1 MIDMRTMAE
10 EYARAYSDKTRIY
23 FIEKYLSTFN
33 ADKGKKTQ
41 FMLFPRQK
49 AFLRSI
55 AEHGRSIAIK
65 HRQAGITTVSSA
77 WIAGQIALA
86 DPERPETVLCIG
98 NKLDL
103 ADQLV
108 TKIREFLMQV
118 PRWYWG
124 DEYYSPDP
132 KSEKNQKSIF
142 VKNSKS
148 ELQLFNGCAVHA
160 RSSGENASRGISAVS
175 ILVFDEAA
183 FIENGPA
190 VYSSAVA
197 ATSSYGDRAKIIMVS
212 TPNGKDELYYKTYRQ
227 ALSHEN
233 NFNAVEF
240 KWYQD
245 LRYNKNLK
253 WYKKDGKSGEVKWI
267 IEDTLDKSGSVKYD
281 EERWRKLEREGWFP
295 TSPWYQTMCKSF
307 NNDSMKI
314 AQELDVSFMGSSDN
328 VVAPEFIE
336 EQNRLNVREPLADFK
351 DPLVDETWFWKKP
364 IDGHRYICA
373 CLPEGEKVLT
383 QRGLVNVE
391 DVKSDDLLI
400 TKEGEFTKIKH
411 RKYRE
416 VEDEEV
422 AEILPYGCVRP
433 TRFTWNHPIWVSHDN
448 TNTSSGWKH
457 DFNFSDATDVKP
469 NDWLMF
475 PNVYASRELSHDEM
489 VDIWSKY
496 ETRRSNQYKDC
507 DFPLENE
514 LFWWYCGIW
523 LAEGYIHTKS
533 NGGKRITTTHN
544 INENIIHEKILKFA
558 KDVLNRKASLLQTD
572 RMGNGCKI
580 SFNSTQM
587 AMFLSDNL
595 GKYSYGKYIAEW
607 IKYLP
612 KNLKMKLVEGYIDGD
627 GSYVGKTITAS
638 SVSMN
643 LLEGIQDILFSCGIV
658 SSISNG
664 TNGGEVNIFG
674 KVRNSRPSYH
684 LRMTSTQVLK
694 YISLLGLNENIELSR
709 NSFKKNIYISDDNKY
724 IYLKVRKVSK
734 SIESGKV
741 YNFETESESH
751 TFCSRFIAS
760 HNCDPSRGT
769 SADRTAIEIIDM
781 DGQDENGMPI
791 IEQVAEYVGKKLGDD
806 IGAMV
811 VQYAQLYNQAYVVVD
826 CTGGQG
832 DAAILTMLN
841 LGYKNIYYEDSN
853 QKTYTVQNSTKNYDG
868 YTDKLPGFHFQG
880 NRYPVLAGFAGMV
893 RNNEFKIRSARVI
906 NELDTWIFKEGT
918 GRMDHMSGAHDD
930 TLTSLAMG
938 LFVMRYS
945 LNRVEK
951 TVSKDKAILNAYMV
965 SNAMSYNRPRVQEGR
980 PISPT
985 SSRLPF
991 YGKVGGTRS
1000 PSGIHGSCLW
1010 LFGGYLK

>member
-103 ADQLV
+103 ANQLV

-124 DEYYSPDP
+124 DEYYSADP
-132 KSEKNQKSIF
+132 KSEKNKKDIF

-148 ELQLFNGCAVHA
+148 ELQLFNGCAVYA
-160 RSSGENASRGISAVS
+160 RSSGENAARGISAVS

-245 LRYNKNLK
+245 LRYNKFLK
-253 WYKKDGKSGEVKWI
+253 WYKKDEKTGEVKWI
-267 IEDTLDKSGSVKYD
+267 VEDTLDETGAVKYD
-281 EERWRKLEREGWFP
+281 EERWRKLEREGWSP
-295 TSPWYQTMCKSF
+295 TSVWYQTMCKSF

-364 IDGHRYICA
+364 IEGHRYICA

-422 AEILPYGCVRP
+422 VKIKLHNFLDTVQ
-433 TRFTWNHPIWVSHDN
+433 FTWNHPIW
-448 TNTSSGWKH
+448 SSLNSKLRQKRVNRKYCGYEYKH
-457 DFNFSDATDVKP
+457 SFKKNNADLLNKNA
-469 NDWLMF
+469 WIEL
-475 PNVYASRELSHDEM
+475 PNVFKENTISEEELKEK
-489 VDIWSKY
+489 WNKY
-496 ETRRSNQYKDC
+496 SSSSDKTC
-507 DFPLENE
+507 PLTNKY
-514 LFWWYCGIW
+514 FWWYCGMW
-523 LAEGYIHTKS
+523 LAEGYCRNKT
-533 NGGKRITTTHN
+533 NRITTVHH
-544 INENIIHEKILKFA
+544 INEVSIQDKIIEKLSLIFDRKINKYNRLDCNACDVYFNHKGLYHFLKDTF
-558 KDVLNRKASLLQTD
+558 
-572 RMGNGCKI
+572 GG
-580 SFNSTQM
+580 F
-587 AMFLSDNL
+587 
-595 GKYSYGKYIAEW
+595 SYGKYISQWVKMIPDEF
-607 IKYLP
+607 KLQLFYGYFQGDGNYYNDSMFCKSVS
-612 KNLKMKLVEGYIDGD
+612 KNLINDF
-627 GSYVGKTITAS
+627 
-638 SVSMN
+638 
-643 LLEGIQDILFSCGIV
+643 QDILLSLGIV
-658 SSISNG
+658 SAVKMGSKEG
-664 TNGGEVNIFG
+664 DRE
-674 KVRNSRPSYH
+674 
-684 LRMTSTQVLK
+684 
-694 YISLLGLNENIELSR
+694 
-709 NSFKKNIYISDDNKY
+709 FKKGVISHFRESYVIQIAKESTKTFMNYLNTSKYEYNGAKRHVYFSDDLSKIYVKVEKAEKY
-724 IYLKVRKVSK
+724 KYT
-734 SIESGKV
+734 GKV
-741 YNFETESESH
+741 YNYETESDSH
-751 TFCSRFIAS
+751 SYVCNHIAVG
-760 HNCDPSRGT
+760 NCDPSRGT

-880 NRYPVLAGFAGMV
+880 NRYPVLASFAGMV